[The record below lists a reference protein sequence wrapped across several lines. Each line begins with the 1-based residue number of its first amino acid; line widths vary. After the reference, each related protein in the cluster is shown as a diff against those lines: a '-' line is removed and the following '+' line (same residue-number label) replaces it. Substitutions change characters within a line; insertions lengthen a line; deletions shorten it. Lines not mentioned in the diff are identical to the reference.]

1 MIELEYDRRYLLQW
15 GLEQRVQ
22 IDNFLP
28 GTWVD
33 FSRVND
39 CKNSSLTT
47 EAYVEAGHVYAN
59 IPNVLL
65 QLPGYLHVVVNP
77 NASDMAHTP
86 EERDIKI
93 VRRPKPSHYIYTE
106 TPTVSYGSEVHLY
119 WGSENAGKALVVGED
134 GFVKAA
140 EKTIDDSIATDD
152 EVGDMVDDIF
162 DENEGSAGGDNTG
175 GDDTGGDNTGGENPS
190 PENPNPENPGGDN
203 TGDENVNGDIATD
216 EEVNDMFDDIFG

>member
-1 MIELEYDRRYLLQW
+1 MIELDNDRRYLLQW

-33 FSRVND
+33 FSHVND

-47 EAYVEAGHVYAN
+47 ESYVEAGHVYAN

-106 TPTVSYGSEVHLY
+106 TPTVSYGSEVHIY
-119 WGSENAGKALVVGED
+119 WGPEHAGKALVVGED
-134 GFVKAA
+134 GYVKAT
-140 EKTIDDSIATDD
+140 EKTIDDSIATDA
-152 EVGDMVDDIF
+152 EVDNVVDDIF
-162 DENEGSAGGDNTG
+162 DEDEGSAGGDNTG
-175 GDDTGGDNTGGENPS
+175 GDDTGGETT
-190 PENPNPENPGGDN
+190 NPENPGDDN
-203 TGDENVNGDIATD
+203 TGDEGTSGDNIATD
-216 EEVNDMFDDIFG
+216 EEVNDMVDDVFGN

>member
-15 GLEQRVQ
+15 GLEQRVL
-22 IDNFLP
+22 IDGFLP

-33 FSRVND
+33 FSHVND
-39 CKNSSLTT
+39 CKNSALTT

-77 NASDMAHTP
+77 DASDMAHTP

-106 TPTVSYGSEVHLY
+106 TPTVSYGSKVNIY
-119 WGSENAGKALVVGED
+119 WGPEHAGKALVVGED
-134 GFVKAA
+134 GYVKAA

-152 EVGDMVDDIF
+152 EVGDMFDDVF
-162 DENEGSAGGDNTG
+162 DENGGST
-175 GDDTGGDNTGGENPS
+175 GDDNTGGDNTGGETPN

-203 TGDENVNGDIATD
+203 TGDDNTNGDNIATD
-216 EEVNDMFDDIFG
+216 EEVNDMFDDVFG